1 MNYVDFKTLL
11 PHKKVFKKF
20 LLPENLPHPDT
31 LESTMVKENQTLDH
45 EPYTVKVDRKYVKY
59 GGIWVRYDSMLL
71 DNLAVKKAKESGVKW
86 PQYQGYAFTEN
97 EIAQL
102 LYNDDTV
109 FLAENTNQ
117 QLQLGNTN
125 QQLQLKNSGGRRR
138 RTRKKRGKG
147 GVMSAMRNKEARKQ
161 QRKKV
166 LIKAHDDFKKLYQ
179 KAEKEALQKVKTKI
193 NPILSNKKYS
203 LQARKD
209 KILDIL
215 EKYPNLKLIMGRNGF
230 DVKFQPSEEE
240 LKKMLAIARANV
252 FNPNEGYY
260 PYPRSQ
266 LEETTK
272 LFKPTEP
279 IKEFPYARVNK
290 SGGKRTRR
298 RKSKRKKRRT
308 RRAGMLQ
315 SKTPGQKG
323 LTEREI
329 KLRKKARLKA
339 LAKANERLKARIV
352 ADRDIAKSFENLRV
366 SPVQTK
372 DDLLSSMKSFEERM
386 SPISFSK
393 KPTNGG
399 KKTRKKRRRKRR
411 R

>member
-1 MNYVDFKTLL
+1 MNFEDFKTLL

-31 LESTMVKENQTLDH
+31 LESKMVKEDQTLDGP
-45 EPYTVKVDRKYVKY
+45 PYIVKVDKKYVKY
-59 GGIWVRYDSMLL
+59 GGIWVSYDSMLL
-71 DNLAVKKAKESGVKW
+71 DQLAIKKAKDSGAKW
-86 PQYQGYAFTEN
+86 PQYQGVPFTDN
-97 EIAQL
+97 ELAQL
-102 LYNDDTV
+102 LYNDNTV
-109 FLAENTNQ
+109 VLARNTNQ
-117 QLQLGNTN
+117 QLQFN

-166 LIKAHDDFKKLYQ
+166 LIKAQ
-179 KAEKEALQKVKTKI
+179 KAFLLLYDKARKEAIQKAKTKI
-193 NPILSNKKYS
+193 NPIINNKKYS
-203 LQARKD
+203 LQDRKD
-209 KILDIL
+209 RMLKIL
-215 EKYPNLKLIMGRNGF
+215 EKHPNLKLMMGKNGLE
-230 DVKFQPSEEE
+230 VKFQPPKEE
-240 LKKMLAIARANV
+240 LRKMIAIARANV
-252 FNPNEGYY
+252 FNPNEDYY
-260 PYPRSQ
+260 PYPKSQ

-272 LFKPTEP
+272 LFKPTDP
-279 IKEFPYARVNK
+279 IKEFPYAPANK

-339 LAKANERLKARIV
+339 LVKANEKLKARIV
-352 ADRDIAKSFENLRV
+352 SDRDIAKSFENLRV

-372 DDLLSSMKSFEERM
+372 DEILSSMKSFQERM

-393 KPTNGG
+393 KTTNGG

>member
-1 MNYVDFKTLL
+1 MEETGTEMKTLSKL
-11 PHKKVFKKF
+11 SDEQKNIKILNESMDKINETLTDGQKAYEFMQKQTSKAEGTVNKKSHEEDLKKF
-20 LLPENLPHPDT
+20 KDRIDA
-31 LESTMVKENQTLDH
+31 LE
-45 EPYTVKVDRKYVKY
+45 R
-59 GGIWVRYDSMLL
+59 
-71 DNLAVKKAKESGVKW
+71 VKKEIKSEILKFEKKIAAK
-86 PQYQGYAFTEN
+86 
-97 EIAQL
+97 
-102 LYNDDTV
+102 
-109 FLAENTNQ
+109 
-117 QLQLGNTN
+117 
-125 QQLQLKNSGGRRR
+125 LKKGGR

-166 LIKAHDDFKKLYQ
+166 LIKAQ
-179 KAEKEALQKVKTKI
+179 KAFLLLYDKARKEAIQKAKTKI
-193 NPILSNKKYS
+193 NPIINNKKYS
-203 LQARKD
+203 LQDRKD
-209 KILDIL
+209 RMLKIL
-215 EKYPNLKLIMGRNGF
+215 EKHPNLKLMMGKNGLE
-230 DVKFQPSEEE
+230 VKFQPPKEE
-240 LKKMLAIARANV
+240 LRKMIAIARANV
-252 FNPNEGYY
+252 FNPNEDYY
-260 PYPRSQ
+260 PYPKSQ

-272 LFKPTEP
+272 LFKPTDP
-279 IKEFPYARVNK
+279 IKEFPYASVNK

-339 LAKANERLKARIV
+339 LVKANEKLKARIV
-352 ADRDIAKSFENLRV
+352 SDRKIAKSFENLRI

-372 DDLLSSMKSFEERM
+372 DDLLSSMESFQERM
-386 SPISFSK
+386 SPISFSTK
-393 KPTNGG
+393 TTNGG

>member
-1 MNYVDFKTLL
+1 MTSVEMKTLSKL
-11 PHKKVFKKF
+11 SDEQKNIKILNESMDKINETLADGQKAYEFMQKQTSKAEGTVNKKSHEEDLKKF
-20 LLPENLPHPDT
+20 KDRIDA
-31 LESTMVKENQTLDH
+31 LE
-45 EPYTVKVDRKYVKY
+45 R
-59 GGIWVRYDSMLL
+59 
-71 DNLAVKKAKESGVKW
+71 VKKEIKSEILKFEKKIAAK
-86 PQYQGYAFTEN
+86 
-97 EIAQL
+97 
-102 LYNDDTV
+102 
-109 FLAENTNQ
+109 
-117 QLQLGNTN
+117 
-125 QQLQLKNSGGRRR
+125 LKTGGR

-193 NPILSNKKYS
+193 NPIINNKKYS
-203 LQARKD
+203 LQARQD

-230 DVKFQPSEEE
+230 DIKFQPSEEE
-240 LKKMLAIARANV
+240 LKKMIAIARANV
-252 FNPNEGYY
+252 FNPNENYY
-260 PYPRSQ
+260 PFD
-266 LEETTK
+266 EVETSK
-272 LFKPTEP
+272 LFEPREP
-279 IKEFPYARVNK
+279 IKEFPYAPVNK

-339 LAKANERLKARIV
+339 LAKVNEKLKARIIS
-352 ADRDIAKSFENLRV
+352 DRDIAKSFENLRV

-372 DDLLSSMKSFEERM
+372 DELLSSMKSFQERM

-393 KPTNGG
+393 KTTNGG

>member
-1 MNYVDFKTLL
+1 MEETGIEMKIFSQSHDQKIIDGLRERIDEINHKLADGHMGYEFMKKQTSEAKGTVNKKSHEEDLKDFKAEIDKLEETKRKVKMYIKMGE
-11 PHKKVFKKF
+11 KKIAAESKK
-20 LLPENLPHPDT
+20 
-31 LESTMVKENQTLDH
+31 
-45 EPYTVKVDRKYVKY
+45 
-59 GGIWVRYDSMLL
+59 GG
-71 DNLAVKKAKESGVKW
+71 
-86 PQYQGYAFTEN
+86 
-97 EIAQL
+97 
-102 LYNDDTV
+102 
-109 FLAENTNQ
+109 
-117 QLQLGNTN
+117 
-125 QQLQLKNSGGRRR
+125 R

-161 QRKKV
+161 QRKTV
-166 LIKAHDDFKKLYQ
+166 LIKAHDAFKKLYQ

-203 LQARKD
+203 LQARQD

-272 LFKPTEP
+272 LFKPTDP

-386 SPISFSK
+386 SPISFSSK
-393 KPTNGG
+393 KSTGG